1 MVKIPWMVNG
11 MKIKQKMLIGFI
23 QTACKSVIPRS
34 GATWESAGTASV
46 IATFYQEIAT
56 PERARNDKFGDLLR

>member
-1 MVKIPWMVNG
+1 MVKIPCMVNG

-23 QTACKSVIPRS
+23 QTDCKSVIPRG
-34 GATWESAGTASV
+34 GATWESAGTASL

-56 PERARNDKFGDLLR
+56 P